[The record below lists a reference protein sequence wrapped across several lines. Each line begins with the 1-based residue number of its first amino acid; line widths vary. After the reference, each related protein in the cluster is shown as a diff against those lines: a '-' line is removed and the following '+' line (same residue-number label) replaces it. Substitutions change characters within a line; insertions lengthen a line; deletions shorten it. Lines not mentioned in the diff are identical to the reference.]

1 MYHGEVNVAQE
12 ELNSFLAV
20 AEDLKVKGL
29 TQGNSSKDSNP
40 AAAPPVSNPTPRPSV
55 PIRPRSPPRHAS
67 PAPKRPRPPPTY
79 EEDIQEVAPVVK
91 TEPVATIPEP
101 PPHHSY
107 GPAQGQESALAH
119 MEEGAA
125 YDDGY
130 DYGGY
135 EEEEGYEGGLVGP
148 GGEQNK
154 GDYGNHLQ
162 ADPESYI
169 TELRTEEGNLARLTY
184 ACAECGKTA
193 KSRGD
198 LKKHVL
204 SKHIQGP
211 PVTCPYCSR
220 TYKNSPSLQAHISQ
234 SHRDGSRS
242 QSYS

>member
-1 MYHGEVNVAQE
+1 MITSRALWLLSQVVASPVQCVARALILRVMQRLMWRPDILIQEDFCAMNVV
-12 ELNSFLAV
+12 LC
-20 AEDLKVKGL
+20 
-29 TQGNSSKDSNP
+29 
-40 AAAPPVSNPTPRPSV
+40 PRPGILLGSIELV
-55 PIRPRSPPRHAS
+55 NILRNKRWTQSCSDFFLEPNQLHFFS
-67 PAPKRPRPPPTY
+67 PAHKNG
-79 EEDIQEVAPVVK
+79 VFA
-91 TEPVATIPEP
+91 
-101 PPHHSY
+101 
-107 GPAQGQESALAH
+107 
-119 MEEGAA
+119 
-125 YDDGY
+125 
-130 DYGGY
+130 
-135 EEEEGYEGGLVGP
+135 
-148 GGEQNK
+148 GEF
-154 GDYGNHLQ
+154 GNHLQ

-242 QSYS
+242 HSFS